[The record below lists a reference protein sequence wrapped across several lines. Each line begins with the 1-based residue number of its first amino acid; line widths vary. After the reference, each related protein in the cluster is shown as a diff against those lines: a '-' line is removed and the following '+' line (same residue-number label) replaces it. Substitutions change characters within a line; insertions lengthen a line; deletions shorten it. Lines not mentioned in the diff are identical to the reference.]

1 MPTLPNQSNVFHVFF
16 FFKCSFHEHHIIFP
30 PSIRKPEETHTHN
43 LCVKK
48 MSQFKFNLEVSTKYR
63 GKQTSQP

>member
-1 MPTLPNQSNVFHVFF
+1 MFFMCFSFLSVLFTNIILFFPQVLENQ
-16 FFKCSFHEHHIIFP
+16 K
-30 PSIRKPEETHTHN
+30 KHTHN

-48 MSQFKFNLEVSTKYR
+48 VSQFKFNLEVSTKYR